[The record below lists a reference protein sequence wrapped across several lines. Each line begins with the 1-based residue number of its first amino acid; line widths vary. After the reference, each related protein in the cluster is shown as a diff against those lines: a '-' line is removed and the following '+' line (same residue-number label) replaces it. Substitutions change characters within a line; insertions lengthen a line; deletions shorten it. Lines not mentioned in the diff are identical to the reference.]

1 MWVCRTLVRLSRHR
15 YFHYMV
21 RVGASLICLGI
32 LLACGFAAARADD
45 AVSLYH
51 RSVAA
56 AGASSDP
63 GDSGQSATRSHA
75 TASEVVRAYVSAIR
89 YFNPGI
95 DEAEAEQIVFAID
108 RETRSTGVEPQLVVA
123 IVATESAFDRTARS
137 SAGAMGLGQLM
148 PGTAAIDRVSDPND
162 IEQNIRGTVL
172 TLKGNLEHYAGLD
185 PQRQY
190 VFAIAAYN
198 AGTGAVDKYDGV
210 PPYDETVN
218 YVMKVLVLW
227 RRLMGKSAT

>member
-1 MWVCRTLVRLSRHR
+1 
-15 YFHYMV
+15 MV

-32 LLACGFAAARADD
+32 LFACGLAAARADD
-45 AVSLYH
+45 SVSLYH

-56 AGASSDP
+56 AAAASEP
-63 GDSGQSATRSHA
+63 GDSSGRTAMRFHVSSSSAMH
-75 TASEVVRAYVSAIR
+75 AYVAAIR

-95 DEAEAEQIVFAID
+95 DEAEAETIVAAII
-108 RETRSTGVEPQLVVA
+108 RETYSAGIDPRLVVA

-148 PGTAAIDRVSDPND
+148 PSTAAIDSVSDPND
-162 IEQNIRGTVL
+162 IDQNIRGTVL

-185 PQRQY
+185 AQHQY

-198 AGTGAVDKYDGV
+198 AGTGAVDKYGGV

-218 YVMKVLVLW
+218 YVMKVVVLW
-227 RRLMGKSAT
+227 RRFWGLSAT